1 MLLIGICDD
10 EKGTCTQLE
19 NLLYEYGKRH
29 GIHMQ
34 VNTWYTGETLCEFLK
49 NGSTLDML
57 FLDIGLITTDGIKVG
72 SFIRDELENMET
84 AIVYISS
91 SNNYAMR
98 LFRIQPLDFLIKP
111 IEPEQIEDVMNRAM
125 KRYIKKNQLFEYHF
139 RGNCFKIP
147 YKDIVYFYSDNKNI
161 NIVLKDKKIQFRGK
175 LKKIAKDVPNN
186 FFLIHQSYL
195 INSDFVMEYSYEKIK
210 MQNGNELNISQRYR
224 KQVKEQIMNSEWESI
239 K

>member
-29 GIHMQ
+29 GIHME

-72 SFIRDELENMET
+72 SFIREELENMET

-111 IEPEQIEDVMNRAM
+111 IGSEQIEDVMNRAM

-175 LKKIAKDVPNN
+175 LKKIAKNVPNN

-210 MQNGNELNISQRYR
+210 MQNGSELNISQRYR

-239 K
+239 E